1 MMKHGK
7 RPRGMLEYPENRT
20 ARSAMVAVVQRGVR
34 LIPKRPPVRTGQV
47 CMMLAGKSYT
57 R

>member
-1 MMKHGK
+1 MGVRK
-7 RPRGMLEYPENRT
+7 NRT
-20 ARSAMVAVVQRGVR
+20 AKSAMGAVVQRGVR
-34 LIPKRPPVRTGQV
+34 LIPKRPPVPRGQV